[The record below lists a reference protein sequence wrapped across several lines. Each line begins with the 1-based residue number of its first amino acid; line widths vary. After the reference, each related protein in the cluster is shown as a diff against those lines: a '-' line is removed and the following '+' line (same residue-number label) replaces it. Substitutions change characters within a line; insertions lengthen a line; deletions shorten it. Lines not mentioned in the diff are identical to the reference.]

1 MIDAWLWLSLFILL
15 AYTIE
20 AITGFGSI
28 VIALALGA
36 LLLPIAELL
45 PVLVPLNIC
54 MSGYLAWRHRHC
66 IQWALLLRLI
76 LPLMLV
82 GTLAG
87 HALRPALDD
96 TLLRQGFGLLVLG
109 FAARES
115 WRLWYGASL
124 RVHPPLLSRALTL
137 CAGVTHGLFASGGP
151 LLVYAMAGT
160 RLGKSELRATLL
172 CVWFSLNSALT
183 VLYLLDGSLLPSLPR
198 VISYLPLLLVGVLL
212 GEYLHRKL
220 NEQHF
225 RQMVYALLAVT
236 GALLLIPR

>member
-1 MIDAWLWLSLFILL
+1 MTDVWLWLSLCILL

-36 LLLPIAELL
+36 LLMPIPDLL

-54 MSGYLAWRHRHC
+54 MSGFLAWRNRQH
-66 IQWALLLRLI
+66 IQWRLLLKLI
-76 LPLMLV
+76 LPLMLA

-87 HALRPALDD
+87 HLLRPSMGDAA
-96 TLLRQGFGLLVLG
+96 LRQGFGLLVLG

-115 WRLWYGASL
+115 WRLWSGTSG
-124 RVHPPLLSRALTL
+124 RVHPPLLSQALTL
-137 CAGVTHGLFASGGP
+137 CAGLTHGLFASGGP
-151 LLVYAMAGT
+151 LLVFALAGT
-160 RLGKSELRATLL
+160 RLGKSELRATML
-172 CVWFSLNSALT
+172 CVWFSLNSVLT

-198 VISYLPLLLVGVLL
+198 VVSYLPLLLVGVLL
-212 GEYLHRKL
+212 GEYLHRRL
-220 NEQHF
+220 NELRF
-225 RQMVYALLAVT
+225 RQMVYALLAIT